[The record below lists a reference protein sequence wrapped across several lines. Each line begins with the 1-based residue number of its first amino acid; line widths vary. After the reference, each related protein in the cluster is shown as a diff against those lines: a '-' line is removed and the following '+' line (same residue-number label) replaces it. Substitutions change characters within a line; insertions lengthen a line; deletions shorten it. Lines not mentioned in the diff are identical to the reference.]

1 MAEKM
6 EGAKAVS
13 LVFRIV
19 ALALSV
25 AAAVVMGTT
34 SQLIIIN
41 SGRGTVVSYSD
52 YSALVYFVVGS
63 VISVF
68 CGARALYLFVH
79 RGGGSLAVSLLDTAA
94 LAILF
99 SASGA
104 ALVFAAPLLRTRCG
118 SGTFTWRTGTAAAIG
133 MCAAAAV
140 WVAALTMEM
149 PRGGFSLGL
158 GSGGGGSSAGG
169 GGGSA
174 CKHGCP
180 SPQC

>member
-13 LVFRIV
+13 LAFRIV

-25 AAAVVMGTT
+25 AAAVVMGTA

-63 VISVF
+63 VISVV
-68 CGARALYLFVH
+68 CGALALYLFVVH

-94 LAILF
+94 LAVLF

-104 ALVFAAPLLRTRCG
+104 ALASRRCFVDG
-118 SGTFTWRTGTAAAIG
+118 ADTFSWRTGTAAAIG
-133 MCAAAAV
+133 VCAAAAV
-140 WVAALTMEM
+140 WVAALTRET
-149 PRGGFSLGL
+149 PRGGFSLGM
-158 GSGGGGSSAGG
+158 GSGGGGSCAGG

>member
-104 ALVFAAPLLRTRCG
+104 ALVFAAPLLP
-118 SGTFTWRTGTAAAIG
+118 GTFTWRTGTAAAIG